1 MARPTGD
8 LPGEDRAETPGESR
22 AETPDE
28 SRAETLD
35 TNRAE
40 TPGESRAE
48 TPGESRAETP
58 GDDPAE
64 SPDESRA
71 DTPNTHPAET
81 AEQPPRRAG
90 NRRATALIG
99 ALLALLGFALA
110 VQVRSN
116 SQTDA
121 LAGAREADL
130 VRILDDQNSR
140 IERLQG
146 QITDLQTARQRL
158 SDSRNNNAEAR
169 QEAQRQADAL
179 AVLTGSAPAH
189 GPGIRVRIT
198 DPQRALRAEEL
209 LDVVEELR
217 GAGAEVIQFGPVR
230 IGTSSAFT
238 DSEAGVSLDRT
249 LLQPPYDVL
258 AIGDPKTLDTAL
270 NIQGGVVNTV
280 HAAGGEVSIVQEP
293 VISITVTRAIPTPQF
308 ATPTGK

>member
-1 MARPTGD
+1 MPRPFDVTCSGPEMATPTGD
-8 LPGEDRAETPGESR
+8 PPDSDPPDSGRAGP
-22 AETPDE
+22 
-28 SRAETLD
+28 
-35 TNRAE
+35 
-40 TPGESRAE
+40 
-48 TPGESRAETP
+48 
-58 GDDPAE
+58 
-64 SPDESRA
+64 
-71 DTPNTHPAET
+71 
-81 AEQPPRRAG
+81 AEQPPPKVA

-110 VQVRSN
+110 VQVRTN

-146 QITDLQTARQRL
+146 QISDLQTAKQRL

-198 DPQRALRAEEL
+198 DPQHALRAEEL

-238 DSEAGVSLDRT
+238 DSGAGVSLDRT
-249 LLQPPYDVL
+249 LLQAPYDVL

-280 HAAGGEVSIVQEP
+280 HAAGGEVAIAQQS
-293 VISITVTRAIPTPQF
+293 VISVTATRTIPTPQY